1 MYLPF
6 YRRKWK
12 ASTYMTNRD
21 RVDREIVAGLGD
33 RQIRTLTR
41 DELQDFLDSRSGLS
55 FSTTDHLR
63 WDLRQ
68 ILGLAQEERVTDR
81 NAARSLFT
89 PAECSKPERRCM
101 TLADVKIA
109 AAIQPL
115 RERLIVKLAILGG
128 MRPGEI
134 FALRRGR
141 VAENAVDVQ
150 ERLYRGK
157 LGTPKTRRSKRLVAL
172 STMVVR
178 DMDSWLAGSPDTG
191 PNGWLFASEAVGTPL
206 AKNNAMR
213 RYIRPALREV
223 GLGWVDFHVMRR
235 THATLMN
242 NLGADPKVIS
252 DQHGGLQPVFAGRRL
267 EAAEML
273 ESGLYSCLYGLF
285 S

>member
-1 MYLPF
+1 
-6 YRRKWK
+6 
-12 ASTYMTNRD
+12 
-21 RVDREIVAGLGD
+21 
-33 RQIRTLTR
+33 
-41 DELQDFLDSRSGLS
+41 
-55 FSTTDHLR
+55 
-63 WDLRQ
+63 
-68 ILGLAQEERVTDR
+68 
-81 NAARSLFT
+81 
-89 PAECSKPERRCM
+89 M

-252 DQHGGLQPVFAGRRL
+252 DQQGHGLGVHMEVYNQSSLERRL

-273 ESGLYSCLYGLF
+273 ESAF
-285 S
+285 VN